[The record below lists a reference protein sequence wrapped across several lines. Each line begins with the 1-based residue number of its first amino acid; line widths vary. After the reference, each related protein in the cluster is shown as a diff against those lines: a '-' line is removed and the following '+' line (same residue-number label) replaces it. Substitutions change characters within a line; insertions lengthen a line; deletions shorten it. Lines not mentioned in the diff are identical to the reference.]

1 MKIITVFDSYLN
13 EDRIAEYFSLSEASL
28 HLVDMLPWQK
38 DSFLGKIALKHTY
51 KNSNFSKITIN
62 YSNSGQPI
70 LIDAPHLHCSIA
82 HSYGLAVAVSAPF
95 KIGVDVEKIR
105 YHDESLLKFIASKHE
120 IELFPEDDLDVIVT
134 KIWVIKETV
143 SKALGI
149 GIAYP
154 FGDMVIKKDKYNYLI
169 EIKGIKWSI
178 KIFPYNDYIIGF
190 CYPSNKNDRFNLGIK
205 YLQ

>member
-13 EDRIAEYFSLSEASL
+13 ESRIAEYFSSLETKL
-28 HLVDMLPWQK
+28 HLVDMPAWQK

-51 KNSNFSKITIN
+51 KDSNFSQITIN

-70 LIDAPHLHCSIA
+70 LIEAPNLHCSIA

-105 YHDESLLKFIASKHE
+105 YYDESLLKFIASKHE
-120 IELFPEDDLDVIVT
+120 IELFKEDHLNVAVT

-154 FGDMVIKKDKYNYLI
+154 FKDMLIKKDKNNYS
-169 EIKGIKWSI
+169 IKVRGIKWSI
-178 KIFPYNDYIIGF
+178 RIFPYNDYIIGF
-190 CYPSNKNDRFNLGIK
+190 CCPSDENGRFNLGIK